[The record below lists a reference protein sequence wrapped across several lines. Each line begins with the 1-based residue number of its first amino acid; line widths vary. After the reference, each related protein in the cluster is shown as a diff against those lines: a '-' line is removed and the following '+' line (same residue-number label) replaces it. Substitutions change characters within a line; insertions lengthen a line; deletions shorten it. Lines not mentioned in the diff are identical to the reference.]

1 MTVRTT
7 FVRAVSR
14 TVAPEWAARALA
26 RMLDCGIRGVGPRK
40 AVGLINLARAY
51 PEKDEAQR
59 REILRGV
66 YRHIALTTAEYLC
79 LVNHP
84 RSVFDWVT
92 EVDGE
97 EELRDLRARGKGAVI
112 LSGHF
117 GNWEMLG
124 AWLSHN
130 GYQTEVVARNP
141 DAPDLSELIDS
152 FRTSVG
158 VKTFDKTVSLKMILA
173 HVKRGGFVGIMP
185 DQAWS
190 PVHGIPSVFFGRPC
204 FTAPGPAAVA
214 VLAGV
219 PIVPVAA
226 VRTAPFRHRVIIGP
240 SFEAEP
246 GDDRDDRIRKTILRV
261 DRTLEGIVRRYPEQ
275 WLWLHRR
282 WPRAPGDIA

>member
-1 MTVRTT
+1 MTVRAD

-14 TVAPEWAARALA
+14 AAAPVWAAGLLA
-26 RMLDCGIRGVGPRK
+26 RILDCGIRGVGPRK
-40 AVGLINLARAY
+40 AVGLLNLARAY

-59 REILRGV
+59 REILREV

-84 RSVFDWVT
+84 RSVFDWVP
-92 EVDGE
+92 EVEGE
-97 EELRDLRARGKGAVI
+97 QRLRDLRTHGKGAVI

-117 GNWEMLG
+117 GNWELLG

-130 GYQTEVVARNP
+130 GYLTEVVARNP
-141 DAPDLSELIDS
+141 DAPDLSGLIDS
-152 FRTSVG
+152 FRTAVG

-190 PVHGIPSVFFGRPC
+190 PVHGIPSMFFGRPC

-219 PIVPVAA
+219 SIVPVAA
-226 VRTAPFRHRVIIGP
+226 VRTAPFRHRVVIGQP
-240 SFEAEP
+240 FEAEP
-246 GDDRDDRIRKTILRV
+246 GNDRDERIKKTILRV
-261 DRTLEGIVRRYPEQ
+261 DRTLEGIIRRYPEQ